1 MTPLV
6 LPFPYCVIVHNVQFH
21 FWEMQPDVQLHIY
34 FLFIG
39 KTFFHIEK
47 PLLHPLQVW
56 KFSVTH
62 PTMEGGLIQHFA
74 DVKPPFQQWRSK
86 GGTGRAVRP
95 GQQELW
101 GRRSPPHPCSYQRPL
116 RGGKGRHRQYPL
128 SLAFTCGCRGLQTQR
143 SPRAAKR
150 LATPRPSKGGKR
162 LVTAKNSV
170 CGQSQTFNATHTLRC
185 PHALLQGV
193 YYSRLIWN
201 CGRVLHSSKVNYACL
216 ECFCEFLTSVNE
228 VPFGHEHKFFS

>member
-1 MTPLV
+1 
-6 LPFPYCVIVHNVQFH
+6 
-21 FWEMQPDVQLHIY
+21 MQPDVQLHIY

-101 GRRSPPHPCSYQRPL
+101 GRRSPPTPALTNGHCGAEKEGIASTP
-116 RGGKGRHRQYPL
+116 YP
-128 SLAFTCGCRGLQTQR
+128 SLLHVAAVGC
-143 SPRAAKR
+143 KR
-150 LATPRPSKGGKR
+150 RDR
-162 LVTAKNSV
+162 D
-170 CGQSQTFNATHTLRC
+170 GQQN
-185 PHALLQGV
+185 V
-193 YYSRLIWN
+193 
-201 CGRVLHSSKVNYACL
+201 
-216 ECFCEFLTSVNE
+216 
-228 VPFGHEHKFFS
+228 